1 MGGYISKD
9 DLDMISKNNIIDVL
23 GQYKVQNDDECETY
37 EIIGDK
43 MEQLE
48 KKNNISQ
55 SVINELRKNVED
67 GKKKSHE
74 LLEKNKTLKEKYEK
88 MFLKYNNL
96 LRGRKHC

>member
-48 KKNNISQ
+48 KKNDISQ

-74 LLEKNKTLKEKYEK
+74 LLEKNKKLKEKYEK

>member
-48 KKNNISQ
+48 KKNDISQ